1 MSGKPLWTHFMQWV
15 KDEQIFVNKT
25 SQNALITELV

>member
-1 MSGKPLWTHFMQWV
+1 MRGKTLWTHFMQWV
-15 KDEQIFVNKT
+15 KDAQIFVNKT